1 MYKIPNTTS
10 KEIAKILKNRLF
22 GNNDVIE
29 YISTDTREN
38 FYNNTCYVALKGSRF
53 NGNEFIDE
61 AIKKKCRLV
70 ITDKYINSKIPIIV
84 VNDTKK
90 AFGLLA
96 KAFSQKTNVIGIT
109 GSVGKTTVK
118 EMLALVLKEKYSVLS
133 TYKNENNE
141 IGVAKTLLSVENND
155 YCVVEMGMRSQGE
168 IAWLSYIAQPNI
180 SIITNCGTSHL
191 EMLGSEENI
200 FKAKT
205 EIINN
210 TKKYV
215 IIPYEKRFITYSYQ
229 NVEPIFIGRDIEYFN
244 VCYYENGLKFS
255 IKYKNITIN
264 DIELCTFNIN
274 NVHNALFAIVVGVVC
289 GLSNEQIKQG
299 LRKYKGEN
307 MHEETTQ
314 IKGITIIKDCYN
326 ASYESVKGA
335 IFSLKKYAEIKNLTP
350 YLLLGDMLEIGETSQ
365 EYHYRIGELAKDLGI
380 KNLFAIGKYAKYLTD
395 GYSGGIICNDK
406 KEMAKIIMNRLNEND
421 VILVKASRAL
431 KLEKIVE
438 EMKEIKNE

>member
-215 IIPYEKRFITYSYQ
+215 IIPYEKRFISK
-229 NVEPIFIGRDIEYFN
+229 
-244 VCYYENGLKFS
+244 C
-255 IKYKNITIN
+255 
-264 DIELCTFNIN
+264 
-274 NVHNALFAIVVGVVC
+274 
-289 GLSNEQIKQG
+289 
-299 LRKYKGEN
+299 
-307 MHEETTQ
+307 
-314 IKGITIIKDCYN
+314 
-326 ASYESVKGA
+326 
-335 IFSLKKYAEIKNLTP
+335 
-350 YLLLGDMLEIGETSQ
+350 
-365 EYHYRIGELAKDLGI
+365 
-380 KNLFAIGKYAKYLTD
+380 
-395 GYSGGIICNDK
+395 
-406 KEMAKIIMNRLNEND
+406 
-421 VILVKASRAL
+421 
-431 KLEKIVE
+431 
-438 EMKEIKNE
+438 